1 MESNS
6 AANGDCANRFRAV
19 TALGL
24 TALLFAA
31 SASAESRHRFNVSQ
45 TGEIIA
51 TIEMSSPGADWAKR
65 GAEAAVAA
73 ISLNGKLH
81 QHVIL
86 YAGATPHKYRVS
98 LGSLSPGEHEL
109 TIVRDAQHSAFQA
122 QLETG
127 SIRMEEIST
136 SHPEYDVQA
145 NAPVLFAR
153 LNTLGKFSDIP
164 LLLYC
169 ERLKENGEDVLQY
182 TVIFSNEDGG
192 TSTRTLMGRWGRTT
206 DIEYVYKRFL
216 KSGTATVQGPNHVEA
231 EFTGERE
238 RAHPL
243 LMPVTN
249 NNMIAAAKDS
259 PLQFRLAPVLV
270 DLTAASREQVMDQ
283 HPAIYAVMAKELIRE
298 SKLRPFGVAA
308 AEKISDPRNYLY
320 VDYSATL
327 TNSAMTVSVRLKD
340 GATYASDLG
349 RPEIA
354 ISRSGHVRTT
364 IELPPGTIPTSIAA
378 LNFDCRLAL
387 PPKNEPAAHS
397 GSCTLN
403 GVAKVFQLRDDYS
416 PGKSFWWRKEPVTL
430 PTGRGMSFA
439 Q

>member
-6 AANGDCANRFRAV
+6 AANGDCANRFCAV
-19 TALGL
+19 TILSL
-24 TALLFAA
+24 VALLFAA
-31 SASAESRHRFNVSQ
+31 IASAESRHPFNVSQ
-45 TGEIIA
+45 IGEIIA
-51 TIEMSSPGADWAKR
+51 TIEMSSPGADWAKS

-86 YAGATPHKYRVS
+86 HAGGATHKYRVS
-98 LGSLSPGEHEL
+98 LGSLNPGQHEL
-109 TIVRDAQHSAFQA
+109 TIVRDALHSAPQA
-122 QLETG
+122 QLKVAF
-127 SIRMEEIST
+127 IRMEEIST

-153 LNTLGKFSDIP
+153 LNTVGKFSDVP

-169 ERLKENGEDVLQY
+169 ERLKESGEGILQY

-216 KSGTATVQGPNHVEA
+216 KTGTATVQGPNHVEV

-259 PLQFRLAPVLV
+259 PLQFRLAPVVV
-270 DLTAASREQVMDQ
+270 DLTTASREQVMDQ
-283 HPAIYAVMAKELIRE
+283 HPVIYAVMAKELVRE
-298 SKLRPFGVAA
+298 GKLRPFGVVAG
-308 AEKISDPRNYLY
+308 EKISDPRNYLY

-327 TNSAMTVSVRLKD
+327 TNSALTVSVRTKD
-340 GATYASDLG
+340 GATFASDLG

-364 IELPPGTIPTSIAA
+364 IELPPATIPTGIAA
-378 LNFDCRLAL
+378 LQFDCRLAP

-397 GSCTLN
+397 GSCMLD
-403 GVAKVFQLRDDYS
+403 GVTKVFQLRDDYS
-416 PGKSFWWRKEPVTL
+416 PGKSFGWRKESVTL